1 MLATQ
6 DYTERIVRISIAI
19 IVIEVEHTCIAII
32 VIAPTIEERIAR
44 IREVRV
50 GTV

>member
-1 MLATQ
+1 MLRHKNH
-6 DYTERIVRISIAI
+6 TERIVRKGNAIS
-19 IVIEVEHTCIAII
+19 VVEVEHTCIAII